1 MSQGILAIMAGLLCA
16 LAGVKYASSLK
27 GDASRLDR
35 WVQVLT
41 HLSLLLR
48 EGTLSILEAL
58 CAVADGPHPPD
69 RLLREMAGKLS
80 ATPMLSLREA
90 FQACSADCA
99 ERDVLTRM
107 FTRIGHGTKDSRC
120 LALEQSTEEMRLLA
134 QNASARAEK
143 DAKLWQTLGF
153 IGGACLTILLL

>member
-1 MSQGILAIMAGLLCA
+1 MSRGILAIMAGLLCA

-27 GDASRLDR
+27 GDASRLSR

-48 EGTLSILEAL
+48 EGTMSIPEAM
-58 CAVADGPHPPD
+58 CAAADGSHPPD
-69 RLLREMAGKLS
+69 RLLREMASKLTS
-80 ATPMLSLREA
+80 TPMLSLSDA
-90 FQACSADCA
+90 FKACSGDCA

-107 FTRIGHGTKDSRC
+107 FTRLGHGTKDSRC

-134 QNASARAEK
+134 QNASIRAEK